1 MPGGE
6 RVVRCVKKKKCVG
19 VLNKSNG
26 KDDDDDTMR
35 LVKVVAVIRE
45 GVLTFDDDNERIA
58 EMED

>member
-6 RVVRCVKKKKCVG
+6 RVVRWVKKRKKKCVG

-35 LVKVVAVIRE
+35 LVKVVVAVIRE
-45 GVLTFDDDNERIA
+45 GVCSLLMMIMRE
-58 EMED
+58 